1 MLPLLNEGP
10 KVVKPYVEIFW
21 SQPSKKGAEA
31 PLIVT
36 PKPPPREVVIDPV
49 RL

>member
-21 SQPSKKGAEA
+21 SQPSKKGTEA
-31 PLIVT
+31 PLIFALKSVGT
-36 PKPPPREVVIDPV
+36 KLGING
-49 RL
+49 